1 MIGPDRIVSE
11 TGPLK
16 VALVGNPNSGKSSL
30 FNALTGL
37 NQQIGNFP
45 GVTVEKRTGKARLSD
60 GREVEVMDLP
70 GTYSLFPKSMDEEL
84 AVSVLTDPTHEDF
97 PDITL
102 VVADASNL
110 KRSLFLCTQ
119 VMDLRVPVV
128 LVLNMVDLAQRKGLE
143 ISAAALEHELG
154 VPVVPMNARK
164 GEGIEALRAALAAKG
179 GTAQGS
185 IVDMDRI
192 ETRTIRDI
200 ERVLRTNCAFAS
212 FIVANNL
219 HNISYF
225 NHNREKRE
233 AIRDI
238 LELNQFDARKLQALE
253 SIERYR
259 KLSEIVGKVIRRVAA
274 APAREQPFDRILT
287 HRIWGYGIFLLVLFL
302 VFQAIF
308 TFSSWPMAVIED
320 GFSMATAWLSERLP
334 AGLFTD
340 LLLNGVMA
348 GLSGVVVFVPQIA
361 LLFAFIAILEDSGY
375 MARVS
380 FLMDRLLRPVG
391 LNGRSIIPLIS
402 GVACA
407 VPAIMGTRTI
417 ANWKERTITLLVTPL
432 MSCSARLPVYTL
444 LISLMI
450 PPGKMVWGVLSMQGL
465 LLMALYMLGFVAA
478 LGAAL
483 VLKLILKT
491 REKSYFIME
500 LPLYRAPR
508 WRNVGL
514 TILEKVK
521 VFLHDAGKVILAI
534 AIVLW
539 ALSRFGPSER
549 RQNLEQQ
556 MAAELRAHPTDSLS
570 IVRQYESLRLETSYA
585 GILGKAIEPAI
596 RPLGFDW
603 KMGISLI
610 TSFAAREVFVGTMAT
625 LYSVGDAEDT
635 RSIREKMQEARNPV
649 TLKPVYSP
657 AVCFSLI
664 LFYAFALQCMS
675 TLAVVKRETGS
686 WKWPLVQFLGM
697 GALAWLASFCCF
709 QLWP

>member
-1 MIGPDRIVSE
+1 MIASDRVASE
-11 TGPLK
+11 TGPLR

-45 GVTVEKRTGKARLSD
+45 GVTVEKRTGKARLPD

-97 PDITL
+97 PDLTL

-143 ISAAALEHELG
+143 ISATALERELG

-219 HNISYF
+219 QNISYF

-274 APAREQPFDRILT
+274 APVREQPFDRILT
-287 HRIWGYGIFLLVLFL
+287 HRIWGYGIFLMVLFL

-308 TFSSWPMAVIED
+308 TFASWPMAVIED
-320 GFSMATAWLSERLP
+320 GFSLATAWLAERLP

-478 LGAAL
+478 LLAAL
-483 VLKLILKT
+483 ALKWVLKS
-491 REKSYFIME
+491 REKSHFIME

-514 TILEKVK
+514 TIIEKVK
-521 VFLHDAGKVILAI
+521 VFLHDAGKVIVAI

-539 ALSRFGPSER
+539 ALSRFGPSEP
-549 RQNLEQQ
+549 RQKLARQ
-556 MAAELRAHPTDSLS
+556 MVQDLSAHPADSLS
-570 IVRQYESLRLETSYA
+570 IMRQYESLRLETSFA

-596 RPLGFDW
+596 KPLGFDW

-635 RSIREKMQEARNPV
+635 RSIREKMQEARNPE
-649 TLKPVYSP
+649 TLKPVYRP

-686 WKWPLVQFLGM
+686 WKWPLVQFMGM

>member
-1 MIGPDRIVSE
+1 
-11 TGPLK
+11 
-16 VALVGNPNSGKSSL
+16 
-30 FNALTGL
+30 
-37 NQQIGNFP
+37 
-45 GVTVEKRTGKARLSD
+45 
-60 GREVEVMDLP
+60 
-70 GTYSLFPKSMDEEL
+70 
-84 AVSVLTDPTHEDF
+84 
-97 PDITL
+97 
-102 VVADASNL
+102 
-110 KRSLFLCTQ
+110 
-119 VMDLRVPVV
+119 
-128 LVLNMVDLAQRKGLE
+128 
-143 ISAAALEHELG
+143 
-154 VPVVPMNARK
+154 
-164 GEGIEALRAALAAKG
+164 
-179 GTAQGS
+179 
-185 IVDMDRI
+185 
-192 ETRTIRDI
+192 
-200 ERVLRTNCAFAS
+200 
-212 FIVANNL
+212 
-219 HNISYF
+219 
-225 NHNREKRE
+225 
-233 AIRDI
+233 
-238 LELNQFDARKLQALE
+238 
-253 SIERYR
+253 
-259 KLSEIVGKVIRRVAA
+259 
-274 APAREQPFDRILT
+274 
-287 HRIWGYGIFLLVLFL
+287 
-302 VFQAIF
+302 
-308 TFSSWPMAVIED
+308 MAVIED

-514 TILEKVK
+514 TIIEKVK

-570 IVRQYESLRLETSYA
+570 IVGQYESLRLETSYA